1 MKEKNGI
8 LSGAIYLGLSA
19 FIAKFLGAI
28 YRVPLTNMLGSY
40 GIGLYQMVFPVYS
53 LLLDFSGAGL
63 PSAISRLI
71 SKSEDR
77 YKTAHKFLVASL
89 KIFFIFGLICSLFMW
104 IFGSKIAILQGDS
117 KARLPYL
124 FLSPAILLVSIISC
138 FRGYFQ
144 GLMNMR
150 PTALSQVIEQIIKL
164 LFGVLLVR
172 LFLPDVEKA
181 VSGATFAITLSELV
195 AVLYLFILYIRH
207 KNKYKLHFIYDN
219 SEFFNDGKTIVKN
232 TIPITL
238 VGIMIPLSQVLD
250 SFLTINILGKYMQN
264 ATSVFGVLS
273 GVVMTIINLPVSICY
288 GLATVAIPAISGVRS
303 QSEKDKRKNKILLL
317 TLLFALPCSV
327 GLALFSPLAINILFR
342 NLAQFEKTTAINLL
356 RLCSP
361 CVVLLSLVQAS
372 NAILIGKG
380 KLYTPV
386 ITLSIGVVIK
396 TVLNL
401 LLLSDANLN
410 IYGGAIAIIACYF
423 FVCLINLILLTTK
436 RKANENTSSYPCR
449 QAS

>member
-8 LSGAIYLGLSA
+8 LSGALYLGLSA

-28 YRVPLTNMLGSY
+28 YRVPLTNTLGGY
-40 GIGLYQMVFPVYS
+40 GIGLYQMVFPVYA

-71 SKSEDR
+71 SKSQNKYQSA
-77 YKTAHKFLVASL
+77 YKYLVVSL
-89 KIFFIFGLICSLFMW
+89 KIFFIFGLIGSLFMA
-104 IFGSKIAILQGDS
+104 IFSSSLATLQGDS
-117 KARLPYL
+117 QARLPYL
-124 FLSPAILLVSIISC
+124 FLSPAILFVSIISC

-144 GLMNMR
+144 GLMDMK
-150 PTALSQVIEQIIKL
+150 PTAISQVIEQVIKL
-164 LFGVLLVR
+164 LFGVVLVKA
-172 LFLPDVEKA
+172 FMPNLPKA
-181 VSGATFAITLSELV
+181 VAGATFAITLSELV
-195 AVLYLFILYIRH
+195 AVLYLFILHLRH
-207 KNKYKLHFIYDN
+207 KNKYKLHFVYDN
-219 SEFFNDGKTIVKN
+219 SAFFNDGKTIVKN

-238 VGIMIPLSQVLD
+238 VGVMIPLSQVLD
-250 SFLTINILGKYMQN
+250 SFLTINLLGKYLTN
-264 ATSVFGVLS
+264 ATSLYGVLS

-288 GLATVAIPAISGVRS
+288 GLATVAIPAISGVES
-303 QSEKDKRKNKILLL
+303 QREKDKRKNKILLL
-317 TLLFALPCSV
+317 TLAFALPCSV
-327 GLALFSPLAINILFR
+327 ALALFSPLSINILFR
-342 NLAQFEKTTAINLL
+342 NLAELEKGTAINLL

-386 ITLSIGVVIK
+386 ITLSIGVVVK
-396 TVLNL
+396 TILNL
-401 LLLSDANLN
+401 LLLSDTNLN

-423 FVCLINLILLTTK
+423 SVCLINLIILTTK
-436 RKANENTSSYPCR
+436 RKANENTSAYPCR